1 MGLPIDFEEKV
12 KQPPAVGGVGG
23 YPYSISAKDLM
34 KNFVYASPVIPL
46 NGENGLNGI
55 TEVTKTGPGGH
66 NMRELSTTPLD
77 PGTAVGEIA
86 YWDGNAWTPLAVPV
100 AGSILYHDGTN
111 PIWLAPSGS
120 GTTVLTNDG
129 TTPAWTETEECV

>member
-34 KNFVYASPVIPL
+34 KDFVYASVEIPL

-66 NMRELSTTPLD
+66 QKREISTTPLD
-77 PGTAVGEIA
+77 PGTAAGDTL
-86 YWDGNAWTPLAVPV
+86 YWDGAAWVPLACPT
-100 AGSILYHDGTN
+100 AGSILYHDGTT
-111 PIWLAPSGS
+111 PVWLAPSGS
-120 GTTVLTNDG
+120 GTLVLTSDG
-129 TTPAWTETEECV
+129 TTPAWSETEECV